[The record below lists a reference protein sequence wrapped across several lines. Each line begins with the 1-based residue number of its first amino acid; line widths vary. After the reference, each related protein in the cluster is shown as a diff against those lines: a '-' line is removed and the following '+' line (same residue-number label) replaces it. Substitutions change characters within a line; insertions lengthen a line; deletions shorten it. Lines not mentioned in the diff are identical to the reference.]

1 MKQTINVSI
10 EKYNNNVVWWSCD
23 PRTGKIVLYSAEHS
37 NLIEEAYQKNHT
49 VCEIDS
55 FNALYLKSE
64 LKIFIEKDS
73 NNMKE
78 DNYYQTTPNGGYRS
92 VGRNK
97 LLDGEN
103 SIEANIEFNDKA
115 NAYFVMPPIEDNQNK
130 KTIIVFVIDKSASM
144 NTNDLFT
151 KVHTEACNRFL
162 PEQKCLP
169 HEVTF
174 SAITFSNTID
184 VLFNN
189 IDLKSTDIVTIQ
201 NKFNSIKPAGCTAYY
216 DAVMKGIDIT
226 DEIYNTGDEVIF
238 CTMTDGL
245 DNSSMTSLRNMSLK
259 IKAKKSI
266 GWNIVMIGTSDIDTE
281 NIGEEY
287 GIGSAASIGILG
299 NQASVNAVFRGL
311 SAGVKRMRTG
321 ETEGI
326 QWTADERNQSTQVET
341 HT

>member
-1 MKQTINVSI
+1 
-10 EKYNNNVVWWSCD
+10 
-23 PRTGKIVLYSAEHS
+23 
-37 NLIEEAYQKNHT
+37 
-49 VCEIDS
+49 
-55 FNALYLKSE
+55 
-64 LKIFIEKDS
+64 
-73 NNMKE
+73 
-78 DNYYQTTPNGGYRS
+78 
-92 VGRNK
+92 
-97 LLDGEN
+97 
-103 SIEANIEFNDKA
+103 
-115 NAYFVMPPIEDNQNK
+115 
-130 KTIIVFVIDKSASM
+130 
-144 NTNDLFT
+144 
-151 KVHTEACNRFL
+151 
-162 PEQKCLP
+162 
-169 HEVTF
+169 
-174 SAITFSNTID
+174 
-184 VLFNN
+184 
-189 IDLKSTDIVTIQ
+189 
-201 NKFNSIKPAGCTAYY
+201 
-216 DAVMKGIDIT
+216 MKGIDIT